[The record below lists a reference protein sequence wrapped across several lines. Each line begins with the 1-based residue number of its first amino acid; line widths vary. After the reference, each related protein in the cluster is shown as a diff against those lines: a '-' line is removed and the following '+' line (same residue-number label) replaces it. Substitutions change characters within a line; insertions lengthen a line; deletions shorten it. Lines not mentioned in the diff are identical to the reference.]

1 MSQMLVAIAIV
12 LAGVAIAAALILARR
27 GTGGDGEVKGQVE
40 MLAAQSAEQMRSLSA
55 QMQQQLAGL
64 RQDFDGRMDGLQR
77 QWQEQNRTIGD
88 RLKESGQALHSVGV
102 SVGKVFEAS
111 KKIEELAVDVS
122 RLEDLLK
129 PPKIRGTLGETFLA
143 EALRQVLPSSAFEM
157 PHRFPDGA
165 LVDAAIRMGG
175 RWVTIDSK
183 FPLENYRRALE
194 GEEDAE
200 RRRARR
206 QFAADVRKHVDA
218 IAAKYIRPAD
228 GTFEFALM
236 YVPAEAV
243 YAEIVADSEE
253 TALADYALQSKV
265 VPVSPRLLFVYL
277 QTVALG
283 LRGLEIESR
292 AREVMDRIA
301 DLTRQWDRVRA
312 PVEILGRHLTN
323 AQKQYEETTRQF
335 ERFGDRLVGVSGVEP
350 IETRESPR
358 LFGQVESNEV
368 ETPE

>member
-1 MSQMLVAIAIV
+1 MVIAVAIV
-12 LAGVAIAAALILARR
+12 LAGIVIASALVLARR
-27 GTGGDGEVKGQVE
+27 SAPGDGEVKGQVQ
-40 MLAAQSAEQMRSLSA
+40 MLAAQSAEQIRTLST
-55 QMQQQLAGL
+55 QFEHQLAAL
-64 RQDFDGRMDGLQR
+64 RQGLDGRMDGLQR
-77 QWQEQNRTIGD
+77 QWQEQDRTIGD
-88 RLKESGQALHSVGV
+88 RLKESGQVLHSVGL
-102 SVGKVFEAS
+102 SLGKVFEAS

-143 EALRQVLPSSAFEM
+143 EALRQVLPASAFEM

-165 LVDAAIRMGG
+165 LVDAAIRMGP
-175 RWVTIDSK
+175 RWVTVDSK

-194 GEEDAE
+194 GSDEAE

-206 QFAADVRKHVDA
+206 QFGADVRKHVDA
-218 IAAKYIRPAD
+218 IAGKYIRPAD
-228 GTFEFALM
+228 GTFDFALM

-243 YAEIVADSEE
+243 YAEIVTDSDDG
-253 TALADYALQSKV
+253 ALADYALQSKV

-283 LRGLEIESR
+283 LRGLEIESK

-301 DLTRQWDRVRA
+301 DLTRQWDRVQA
-312 PVEILGRHLTN
+312 PIETLGRHLSN

-335 ERFGDRLVGVSGVEP
+335 DRFGDRLLGVAAGESV
-350 IETRESPR
+350 ETREPPR
-358 LFGQVESNEV
+358 LFGDIE
-368 ETPE
+368 PEIPE